1 MMLRTRPLAR
11 SAALLALAAALAACS
26 DTKDLVNPPQPVNP
40 MFASYVALGNSI
52 TAGFQSGG
60 INDSTQ
66 ARAYPVLVAQQMGA
80 QFTIPAFA
88 MPGCPAPIDDFNT
101 LHRLGGGGST
111 DCGFRA
117 ARFGAAVINDVA
129 VPGTTVAD
137 LTNPLALGAGNP
149 LTTFILGGKSQ
160 VARALDAQPTFVSV
174 WIGNNDVLGAA
185 LTGILPQFIVGNDT
199 ISVGVTDTTA
209 FKADYAK
216 MITALTA
223 GGTVKGGVLIGV
235 VNASNAPIF
244 FPARVLTDSRVVAAI
259 RAVAQDSVIID
270 TSCTPTT
277 ASFINF
283 AILGAIR
290 AGTAPD
296 TIACHALA
304 NHANLLGELY
314 VLDQAELQAVGQ
326 IVDSYNAYIQAKAD
340 SLGWAYVD
348 PNEALDALRT
358 AGQIPTFPNLA
369 DPTKPF
375 GDYVSLDGIH
385 PANAAHRLLANLV
398 IDSVN
403 AKFSTSIPELP

>member
-1 MMLRTRPLAR
+1 MPE
-11 SAALLALAAALAACS
+11 
-26 DTKDLVNPPQPVNP
+26 DDLEEAGLEVGKTGRR
-40 MFASYVALGNSI
+40 AI
-52 TAGFQSGG
+52 TAEVDVRDKAAVVSALKSAVDELGRLDVVVANAG
-60 INDSTQ
+60 IC
-66 ARAYPVLVAQQMGA
+66 PLGA
-80 QFTIPAFA
+80 DKAIGAFA
-88 MPGCPAPIDDFNT
+88 DAFDVDF
-101 LHRLGGGGST
+101 
-111 DCGFRA
+111 
-117 ARFGAAVINDVA
+117 
-129 VPGTTVAD
+129 
-137 LTNPLALGAGNP
+137 
-149 LTTFILGGKSQ
+149 
-160 VARALDAQPTFVSV
+160 
-174 WIGNNDVLGAA
+174 
-185 LTGILPQFIVGNDT
+185 
-199 ISVGVTDTTA
+199 
-209 FKADYAK
+209 
-216 MITALTA
+216 
-223 GGTVKGGVLIGV
+223 IGV

>member
-1 MMLRTRPLAR
+1 MLRTRPLAR
-11 SAALLALAAALAACS
+11 GAALLALAATFAACS

-88 MPGCPAPIDDFNT
+88 QPGCPAPIDNFAT
-101 LHRLGGGGST
+101 LHRVGGGSST
-111 DCGFRA
+111 DCAFRS

-129 VPGTTVAD
+129 VPGATVAD
-137 LTNPLALGAGNP
+137 LTNPLAPGAGNA
-149 LTTFILGGKSQ
+149 LSTFILGGKSQ

-174 WIGNNDVLGAA
+174 WIGNNDVLAAA
-185 LTGILPQFIVGNDT
+185 LTGILPRLVVGNDT

-209 FKADYAK
+209 FKTSYAK
-216 MITALTA
+216 AITALTA

-235 VNASNAPIF
+235 VNVSNAPIF
-244 FPARVLTDSRVVAAI
+244 FPAPALFDPQVAGAI
-259 RAVAQDSVIID
+259 QAVTQKAVTID

-283 AILGAIR
+283 SILGAIR

-304 NHANLLGELY
+304 NHTNLLGELY
-314 VLDQAELQAVGQ
+314 VLDQTELQALGQ
-326 IVDSYNAYIQAKAD
+326 IVASYNAYIHAKAD

-358 AGQIPTFPNLA
+358 AGQIPAFPNLA

-398 IDSVN
+398 IDAVN